1 MEFFDHAW
9 PFSEKNDGVFTQK
22 TAAERNRIRILG
34 LLARR
39 ICKSQRQI
47 ALTTGLQAST
57 VSNIVRELKNS
68 NIIREGQAIEADRVG
83 PKETELEIV
92 DHFIWTVG
100 VSLDPQS
107 YRIMLVNALGHV
119 LAQQRLA
126 PGISLDQLPAELAK
140 AIPECAKR
148 ADLALSKLGG
158 VGISVPGAVNNE
170 TGEILVSRSLG
181 ASRVPLKDNL
191 QNALNC
197 PVWVERNVAC
207 GAYAESQIGAA
218 PGRDSFI
225 YFLLRSEPNQPE
237 IFGLSLVVGEKI
249 FHGCNSAAGE
259 VDQNILASCITHLDE
274 NGRPKPGSLDAF
286 YESYA
291 RGLAGIINLLD
302 VGCLILCSNDDNLT
316 QGRFDVINNVL
327 QNSLITVP
335 DRRFQLI
342 RSDIGIAGMLHGAAL
357 LALHRSLATHITPK
371 KSG

>member
-9 PFSEKNDGVFTQK
+9 PFSDKSDGVFTQK

-34 LLARR
+34 LLACRV
-39 ICKSQRQI
+39 CKSQRQI
-47 ALTTGLQAST
+47 AALTGLQAST

-68 NIIREGQAIEADRVG
+68 SIIREGQAIEADRVG

-92 DHFIWTVG
+92 DHFTWAAG
-100 VSLDPQS
+100 VSLDPQG
-107 YRIMLVNALGHV
+107 YRVMLVNALGHV
-119 LAQQRLA
+119 LAKHHLP
-126 PGISLDQLPAELAK
+126 PGISLEQLPDELAK

-148 ADLALSKLGG
+148 AGLAPSKVGG
-158 VGISVPGAVNNE
+158 VGISVPGAVNSE

-181 ASRVPLKDNL
+181 LSRVPLRDSL
-191 QNALNC
+191 QTALNC

-218 PGRDSFI
+218 IGRESFI

-259 VDQNILASCITHLDE
+259 VDQNILAACFAHLDE

-316 QGRFDVINNVL
+316 QSRFDHINNIL
-327 QNSLITVP
+327 QGSLVPIP
-335 DRRFQLI
+335 DRRFHLI
-342 RSDIGIAGMLHGAAL
+342 RSDIGIDGMLHGAAL
-357 LALHRSLATHITPK
+357 LALHRSLAAHITPK
-371 KSG
+371 KIR